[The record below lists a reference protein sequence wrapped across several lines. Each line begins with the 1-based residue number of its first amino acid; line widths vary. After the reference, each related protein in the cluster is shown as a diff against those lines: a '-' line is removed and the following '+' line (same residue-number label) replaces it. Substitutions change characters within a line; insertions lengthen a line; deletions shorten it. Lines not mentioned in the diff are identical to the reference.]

1 MKRQFLLKAS
11 RLKVIMTFVTIIIL
25 GVINY
30 SYADNISGKVLSAG
44 SPIQNSTVTMYSA
57 GTGAPVQI
65 SQVSSNDYGE
75 FTINY
80 SKKSDDVFYI
90 IAKDGK
96 LSDAINTNSKNSL
109 TLLTLLGNSFPDK
122 IVINELTTVASAF
135 TAAQFIDGESISGNI
150 SGLKIAALNA
160 PNLIDPA
167 TGKWGK
173 VLLDAINSSQNVTLS
188 SLNTLGSLITA
199 YATVTDDNWRGR
211 FLKACTPAGGTEPTN
226 TLEAISGIA
235 KSPWA
240 NPAELFSLFDA
251 AYPQPKDGAPRFAP
265 FIPYLFYAP
274 KDFAL
279 MLCFAGGGIY
289 SAGKLCLDA
298 EGTLWSGQ
306 NWMPGSQSG
315 VLNGLGGGTIKVTS
329 NGIPLSPPI
338 FGFRGN
344 RVDGVGWGTAVTQD
358 RVWIGS
364 LSGGIAVMDFEGNL
378 VAPESDFPMAGK
390 TGNLMGIGVA
400 ANGDVWIADGTNDQM
415 LFFPKGEIR
424 QGIIVKVEGL
434 KSPFGVAV
442 DNQNRVWVSNSQSN
456 TLVRF
461 SADDPSKTETF
472 NLGISVRGV
481 ALDSKG
487 NLWVASNASLNFPEV
502 PIPPGTSIMKQFQ
515 ILGKNMMEN
524 VTATNTTGIVNMIR
538 PDGTQPNPSGY
549 NGGKEI
555 NVPWGV
561 SIDGNDDVWVG
572 NFYGRGV
579 VLMAGADPKGRSAG
593 KNTGDVIH
601 SFQGGSLQMVTDVIP
616 DAAGN
621 LWVANNWNVPEAVLD
636 TNPALPTSTW
646 GGGSGIVVIYGIAAP
661 TRTPVMGHAQ
671 QP

>member
-1 MKRQFLLKAS
+1 MKRQFLLKDS
-11 RLKVIMTFVTIIIL
+11 MIFLFLTFITLFIS
-25 GVINY
+25 GAINY
-30 SYADNISGKVLSAG
+30 SHSENISGKVLSAG
-44 SPIQNSTVTMYSA
+44 SPIQSATVTMYSA

-65 SQVSSNDYGE
+65 SQVTSNDYGE
-75 FTINY
+75 FTISY
-80 SKKSDDVFYI
+80 SKSSDDIFYI

-96 LSDAINTNSKNSL
+96 LSDAVNTTSKNSL

-135 TAAQFIDGESISGNI
+135 TAAQFINGESISGNI

-160 PNLIDPA
+160 PNLVDPA
-167 TGKWGK
+167 TGEWGK
-173 VLLDAINSSQNVTLS
+173 VLLDPINSTQNLTLS
-188 SLNTLGSLITA
+188 TLNTLGSLITA
-199 YATVTDDNWRGR
+199 YATVTDDMWRGR
-211 FLKACTPAGGTEPTN
+211 FLIASTPVGAAAPTN

-240 NPAELFSLFDA
+240 NPAELFSLFEA

-274 KDFAL
+274 DDFAL
-279 MLCFAGGGIY
+279 MLCFAGGGIF

-298 EGTLWSGQ
+298 NGTLWSGQ

-344 RVDGVGWGTAVTQD
+344 RVDGVGWGTAVTND

-364 LSGGIAVMDFEGNL
+364 LSGGIAVMDFDGNL

-400 ANGDVWIADGTNDQM
+400 ANGDVWIADGTNDNM
-415 LFFPKGEIR
+415 LFFPKGEIKE
-424 QGIIVKVEGL
+424 GKIVNVEGL
-434 KSPFGVAV
+434 KSPFGVAI
-442 DNQNRVWVSNSQSN
+442 DNQNRVWVSNTQSN

-461 SADDPSKTETF
+461 SADDPTKTETF
-472 NLGISVRGV
+472 TLGISVRGV

-487 NLWVASNASLNFPEV
+487 NLWVASNASPGFPMV
-502 PIPPGTSIMKQFQ
+502 AIPPGTPIMKQFQ

-524 VTATNTTGIVNMIR
+524 VSSTKTTGIINMIR
-538 PDGTQPNPSGY
+538 PDGTQPNPSGFSGS
-549 NGGKEI
+549 NI

-579 VLMAGADPKGRSAG
+579 ILMAGAEPKGRSVG
-593 KNTGDVIH
+593 QSTGDVIH
-601 SFQGGSLQMVTDVIP
+601 TFQGGSLQMVTDVIP

-636 TNPALPTSTW
+636 TKPALPTSTM
-646 GGGSGIVVIYGIAAP
+646 GGGSGVVVIYGIAAP
-661 TRTPVMGHAQ
+661 TKTPLMGHAQ